1 MPQPFPLSILP
12 AAPDADWTCAVTA
25 FLAKR
30 IAGVVASLLVIS
42 LILFVALSIVPGRA
56 STAALGTN
64 PSPAAIA
71 AFNER
76 YGLDRPLSVQYLDW
90 LRGVVVGDFGRSY
103 QTDIEIGGE
112 VARRFPVTLELTFL
126 AALVALVFAV
136 PLALAAARYRRTG
149 LDYTFSGVAL
159 AGLSM
164 PVFAVATALVLFIS
178 LHLHW
183 LPPGGYVP
191 FSANPVQNL
200 KLMILP
206 AISLGLVSGGVMMR
220 IVRAGL
226 IDAVERDF
234 AMVSLSRGASDGR
247 VLVRHGV
254 RVAAVPFLTFGAMEI
269 SAIFGGAVVIEQ
281 IFQLPGL
288 GTMALQGIETRDYRV
303 LQAAALVIATFVMVA
318 NLLVDLIA
326 ALIDPRLRRLA
337 TA

>member
-1 MPQPFPLSILP
+1 
-12 AAPDADWTCAVTA
+12 
-25 FLAKR
+25 
-30 IAGVVASLLVIS
+30 
-42 LILFVALSIVPGRA
+42 
-56 STAALGTN
+56 
-64 PSPAAIA
+64 
-71 AFNER
+71 
-76 YGLDRPLSVQYLDW
+76 
-90 LRGVVVGDFGRSY
+90 
-103 QTDIEIGGE
+103 
-112 VARRFPVTLELTFL
+112 
-126 AALVALVFAV
+126 
-136 PLALAAARYRRTG
+136 
-149 LDYTFSGVAL
+149 
-159 AGLSM
+159 
-164 PVFAVATALVLFIS
+164 
-178 LHLHW
+178 
-183 LPPGGYVP
+183 
-191 FSANPVQNL
+191 
-200 KLMILP
+200 MILP

-220 IVRAGL
+220 IFRAGL